1 MWKYVGR
8 RLVQLVPVLLGVSVL
23 VFFGMHLIPGDVVVL
38 LLGEKASPSEIERLR
53 HQLGLDQPI
62 YIQYLH
68 FLSDALRGDFGVSIR
83 TRQPVIWEIRQA
95 VPVTMELS
103 LAALLFA
110 VVLGITIG
118 VVSAR
123 RPHSAV
129 DTGAMIFVLIGVSM
143 PVFWTGIILLLV
155 FGGILGWLP
164 LGGILDTALT
174 IRRITGMPITDSLV
188 QGNWPAVRSAAA
200 HLVLPAVT
208 LGSALMATIARM
220 ARSSMLDV
228 LNLDYVRTAR
238 AKGVAEGVVVRRHA
252 LWNAL
257 LPVVTLVGLHLGL
270 LLSGAVLT
278 ETIFALPGLGRLTI
292 TSVLAR
298 DYPVV
303 QGVVVIGAV
312 IFVVANLAVDVLYAW
327 LDPRIRY
334 S

>member
-1 MWKYVGR
+1 MWAYVGR
-8 RLVQLVPVLLGVSVL
+8 RLVQLFPVLFGVSVL
-23 VFFGMHLIPGDVVVL
+23 VFFGMHLIPGDVALL
-38 LLGEKASPSEIERLR
+38 LLGDKGSEAELERLR
-53 HQLGLDQPI
+53 HQLGLDQPV
-62 YIQYLH
+62 YIQYVW
-68 FLSDALRGDFGVSIR
+68 FLIDALRGDFGVSIR

-95 VPVTMELS
+95 LPITIELS

-110 VVLGITIG
+110 VVVGVVIG
-118 VVSAR
+118 VVTAR
-123 RPHSAV
+123 RPHSAL
-129 DTGAMIFVLIGVSM
+129 DTGAMVFVLIGVSM
-143 PVFWTGIILLLV
+143 PVFWTGILLLLV
-155 FGGILGWLP
+155 FGGLLGWLP
-164 LGGILDTALT
+164 LGGVLDSGMA
-174 IRRITGMPITDSLV
+174 IRRITGLPIVDAFL
-188 QGNWPAVRSAAA
+188 QGDWPAARSGVE

-220 ARSSMLDV
+220 ARSTMLDV

-238 AKGVAEGVVVRRHA
+238 AKGLSEGGVVARHA

-257 LPVVTLVGLHLGL
+257 LPVVTLIGLHLGL

-312 IFVVANLAVDVLYAW
+312 IFVLANLVVDVLYAW

>member
-8 RLVQLVPVLLGVSVL
+8 RLIQLVPVLLGVSVL

-62 YIQYLH
+62 YIQYVR
-68 FLSDALRGDFGVSIR
+68 FVGDALRGDFGDSIR

-95 VPVTMELS
+95 LPVTIELS
-103 LAALLFA
+103 LAALAFA
-110 VVLGITIG
+110 VILGITIG

-129 DTGAMIFVLIGVSM
+129 DTGAMMFVLIGVSM
-143 PVFWTGIILLLV
+143 PVFWTGILLLLV

-164 LGGILDTALT
+164 LGGILDTALS

-200 HLVLPAVT
+200 HLILPAVT

-220 ARSSMLDV
+220 ARSTMLDV

-303 QGVVVIGAV
+303 QGVVLIGAV

>member
-1 MWKYVGR
+1 MSRYVGR
-8 RLVQLVPVLLGVSVL
+8 RLVHLVPVLFGVSVL
-23 VFFGMHLIPGDVVVL
+23 VFFGMHLIPGDVALL
-38 LLGEKASPSEIERLR
+38 LLGDKGSETELERLR
-53 HQLGLDQPI
+53 HQLGLDQPV
-62 YIQYLH
+62 YIQYLR
-68 FLSDALRGDFGVSIR
+68 FLVDAVRGDFGVSIR

-95 VPVTMELS
+95 LPITIELS

-110 VVLGITIG
+110 VVAGIVIG
-118 VVSAR
+118 VVTAR
-123 RPHSAV
+123 RPHSAL
-129 DTGAMIFVLIGVSM
+129 DTGSMIFVLIGVSM
-143 PVFWTGIILLLV
+143 PVFWTGILLLLV
-155 FGGILGWLP
+155 FGGLLGWLP
-164 LGGILDTALT
+164 LGGILDSGMT
-174 IRRITGMPITDSLV
+174 IRRITGLPILDALL
-188 QGNWPAVRSAAA
+188 QGNWQAARSGVE

-208 LGSALMATIARM
+208 LGGALMATIARM
-220 ARSSMLDV
+220 ARSTMLDV

-238 AKGVAEGVVVRRHA
+238 AKGVSESGVVGRHA

-257 LPVVTLVGLHLGL
+257 LPVVTLIGLHLGL

-303 QGVVVIGAV
+303 QGVVVVGAV
-312 IFVVANLAVDVLYAW
+312 IFVLANLVVDVLYAW

>member
-1 MWKYVGR
+1 MV
-8 RLVQLVPVLLGVSVL
+8 
-23 VFFGMHLIPGDVVVL
+23 
-38 LLGEKASPSEIERLR
+38 
-53 HQLGLDQPI
+53 
-62 YIQYLH
+62 
-68 FLSDALRGDFGVSIR
+68 
-83 TRQPVIWEIRQA
+83 
-95 VPVTMELS
+95 
-103 LAALLFA
+103 
-110 VVLGITIG
+110 
-118 VVSAR
+118 
-123 RPHSAV
+123 
-129 DTGAMIFVLIGVSM
+129 FVLIGVSM
-143 PVFWTGIILLLV
+143 PVFWTGILLLLV
-155 FGGILGWLP
+155 FGGLLGWLP
-164 LGGILDTALT
+164 IGGILDTSLS
-174 IRRITGMPITDSLV
+174 IRRVTGLPIVDAVV
-188 QGNWPAVRSAAA
+188 QGTWPAARSAAE

-238 AKGVAEGVVVRRHA
+238 AKGLPEGQVVRRHA

-303 QGVVVIGAV
+303 QGVVMIGAV

>member
-1 MWKYVGR
+1 MWKYAAR
-8 RLVQLVPVLLGVSVL
+8 RLVQMLPVLLGVSLL
-23 VFFGMHLIPGDVVVL
+23 VFLGMHLIPGDVAQL
-38 LLGEKASPSEIERLR
+38 LLGDKGSAEQLERLR

-62 YIQYLH
+62 YVQYLR
-68 FLSDALRGDFGVSIR
+68 FLTGALRGDFGDSIR
-83 TRQPVIWEIRQA
+83 TRQPVIWEIGQA
-95 VPVTMELS
+95 LPVTIQLS
-103 LAALLFA
+103 LAALAFA
-110 VVLGITIG
+110 VVAGLVIG
-118 VVSAR
+118 VVAAR
-123 RPHSAV
+123 RPHSTL
-129 DTGAMIFVLIGVSM
+129 DTGTMVFVLIGVSM
-143 PVFWTGIILLLV
+143 PVFWTGILLLLV

-164 LGGILDTALT
+164 LGGVLDSGMSIQRL
-174 IRRITGMPITDSLV
+174 TGMPVVDALAS
-188 QGNWPAVRSAAA
+188 GNFAAA
-200 HLVLPAVT
+200 RSGVAHLILPAIT
-208 LGSALMATIARM
+208 LGATVMATVARM

-238 AKGVAEGVVVRRHA
+238 AKGVAERRVVRRHA

-257 LPVVTLVGLHLGL
+257 LPVVTLIGLQLGL

-278 ETIFALPGLGRLTI
+278 ETIFGLPGLGRLTI

-312 IFVVANLAVDVLYAW
+312 IFVLANLVVDLLYAW